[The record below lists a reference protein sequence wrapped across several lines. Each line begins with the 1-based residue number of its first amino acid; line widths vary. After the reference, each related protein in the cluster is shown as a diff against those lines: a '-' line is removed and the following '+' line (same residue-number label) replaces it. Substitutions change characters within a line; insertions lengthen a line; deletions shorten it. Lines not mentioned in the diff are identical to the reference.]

1 MHKYYIRFKCVYSS
15 KHGNAFLYI
24 GMDDAPSRTKYC
36 FTTDILE
43 AEMFDIHEANS
54 LAAILTNMLSVE
66 YVRRSLGIIGPP
78 MIIPAE
84 NAAGVW
90 PKSLARFMPDA
101 T

>member
-1 MHKYYIRFKCVYSS
+1 MPKYYIRFKCVQRG
-15 KHGNAFLYI
+15 KALLYI
-24 GMDDAPSRTKYC
+24 GMDGAPAKSNYC

-54 LAAILTNMLSVE
+54 LAAILTNMLSID
-66 YVRRSLGIIGPP
+66 YVRLSLGIIGPP

>member
-1 MHKYYIRFKCVYSS
+1 MPKYYIRFKCVQSG
-15 KHGNAFLYI
+15 KALLYI
-24 GMDDAPSRTKYC
+24 GMDSAPSLAKSNYC

-54 LAAILTNMLSVE
+54 LAAILTNMLSNE

>member
-1 MHKYYIRFKCVYSS
+1 MPKYYIRFKCVQSG
-15 KHGNAFLYI
+15 KALLYV
-24 GMDDAPSRTKYC
+24 GMAKYNYC

-54 LAAILTNMLSVE
+54 LTAILTNMLSVD
-66 YVRRSLGIIGPP
+66 YVRLSLGIIGPP
-78 MIIPAE
+78 MIISAE